1 MATNSRFTKG
11 TNVKTKLWATLLFA
25 IAPAA
30 FAQSLT
36 GLWDATISFNGKDI
50 PFKLGISE
58 HGSNVQGWLFNGDDK
73 VVANA
78 GSFQNGSLV
87 LNFDS
92 YAAKL
97 EAKLQGDMLVGQYGP
112 MLKKNYP
119 VTAHRHNAETTTSAA
134 APKIDGLWEVAVKSS
149 KGEQAWRLIVREKNA
164 ADVSAAILRVDGD
177 TGALTGAYKDGK
189 FVLSH
194 FSGGRPALIV
204 LTPASD
210 GTLAID
216 MTDLHGTS
224 QLTATRPDVAR
235 AKGLAPPTDP
245 DHHTT
250 VKDASE
256 PFRFSFPDLNGN
268 IVSNTDPRFQGKVV
282 LVNVT
287 GSWCPNCHDEA
298 PFLAELYRKYR
309 DQGLEIVA
317 LSFEEEDQ
325 LANPTRLRAFMKEY
339 GIGYTVLLAGVPDDR
354 DKKLTQP
361 VNLNSW
367 PTTFFLGRDGRVRF
381 VHAGFPGPASG
392 VLYHQAVKEFYAQ
405 VDGLLAEKLTS
416 SR

>member
-1 MATNSRFTKG
+1 MRIKFLAAL
-11 TNVKTKLWATLLFA
+11 VIALVA

-30 FAQSLT
+30 VAQSLD
-36 GLWDATISFNGKDI
+36 GLWDATITFNGQAI
-50 PFKLGISE
+50 PFRLQIAGEGPNLK
-58 HGSNVQGWLFNGDDK
+58 GWLFNGEDK
-73 VVANA
+73 VVASGA
-78 GSFQNGSLV
+78 SFQNGSLV

-97 EAKLQGDMLVGQYGP
+97 EAKLQDGELVGQYGP
-112 MLKKNYP
+112 MLKKTYP
-119 VTAHRHNAETTTSAA
+119 VTAQRHKAEPSSSAS
-134 APKIDGLWEVAVKSS
+134 APSINGLWEVAVKSS
-149 KGEQAWRLIVREKNA
+149 KGEQAWRLIVQQKSASN
-164 ADVSAAILRVDGD
+164 VSAAILRVDGD
-177 TGALTGAYKDGK
+177 TGALTGGYKDGK

-194 FSGGRPALIV
+194 FSGGRPALMV
-204 LTPASD
+204 LTPGAD

-224 QLTATRPDVAR
+224 QLSATRPDVAR

-250 VKDASE
+250 VKDASQ
-256 PFRFSFPDLNGN
+256 PFQFSAPDLNGK
-268 IVSNTDPRFQGKVV
+268 IVSNTDARFQGKVV
-282 LVNVT
+282 LVNIT

-298 PFLAELYRKYR
+298 PFLAELYRKYHS
-309 DQGLEIVA
+309 QGLEVVA

-325 LANPTRLRAFMKEY
+325 LKNPARLRAFMKEY
-339 GIGYTVLLAGVPDDR
+339 GIDYTVLLGGTPDER
-354 DKKLTQP
+354 DAKLTQP

-392 VLYHQAVKEFYAQ
+392 ELYRQAAHEFYSQ
-405 VDGLLAEKLTS
+405 VESLLAENHTA

>member
-1 MATNSRFTKG
+1 
-11 TNVKTKLWATLLFA
+11 VKNKLWAALLL
-25 IAPAA
+25 AA
-30 FAQSLT
+30 ASTAVASAQSVA
-36 GLWDATISFNGKDI
+36 GLWDATITFSGHDI
-50 PFKLGISE
+50 PFRLQIAGE
-58 HGSNVQGWLFNGDDK
+58 GSHLSGWLFNGDDK
-73 VVANA
+73 VVASGA
-78 GSFQNGSLV
+78 SFQNGSLM

-97 EAKLQGDMLVGQYGP
+97 EAKLQDGTLVGSYGP
-112 MLKKNYP
+112 MLKKTYP
-119 VTAHRHNAETTTSAA
+119 VTARRHKADAEATASA
-134 APKIDGLWEVAVKSS
+134 PSIDGQWEVAVQSP
-149 KGEQAWRLIVREKNA
+149 KGEKAWRLIVQEENA
-164 ADVSAAILRVDGD
+164 SNVEAAILRVDGD
-177 TGALTGAYKDGK
+177 TGALTGGYKDGK

-194 FSGGRPALIV
+194 FSGGRPALMV
-204 LTPASD
+204 LTPAAD

-245 DHHTT
+245 DHHTS
-250 VKDASE
+250 VKDSAE
-256 PFRFSFPDLNGN
+256 PFRFSSPDLSGK
-268 IVSNTDPRFQGKVV
+268 IVSNSDARFQGKVV
-282 LVNVT
+282 LVNIT

-309 DQGLEIVA
+309 AKGLEIVA

-325 LANPTRLRAFMKEY
+325 LKNPVRLRAFMKEY
-339 GIGYTVLLAGVPDDR
+339 GIDYTVLVAGTPDER
-354 DKKLTQP
+354 DAKLTQP

-405 VDGLLAEKLTS
+405 VDSLLAEKLTS
-416 SR
+416 STR

>member
-1 MATNSRFTKG
+1 
-11 TNVKTKLWATLLFA
+11 VKTKLAVALLFA

-30 FAQSLT
+30 LAQSLA
-36 GLWDATISFNGKDI
+36 GLWDATITFNGESI
-50 PFKLGISE
+50 PFRLQIAGD
-58 HGSNVQGWLFNGDDK
+58 GSNVQGWLFNGEDK
-73 VVANA
+73 VVASG

-97 EAKLQGDMLVGQYGP
+97 EAKLQDGALVGDYGP
-112 MLKKNYP
+112 MLKKSYP
-119 VTAHRHNAETTTSAA
+119 VTAHRHTADTSSKANAPS
-134 APKIDGLWEVAVKSS
+134 INGLWEVAVKSS
-149 KGEQAWRLIVREKNA
+149 KGEQAWRLIVQQKSASN
-164 ADVSAAILRVDGD
+164 VSAAILRVDGD
-177 TGALTGAYKDGK
+177 TGALTGGYKDGH

-194 FSGGRPALIV
+194 FSGGRPALMI
-204 LTPASD
+204 LTPGGD

-216 MTDLHGTS
+216 MTDLHGKS

-235 AKGLAPPTDP
+235 AKGLPPPTDP
-245 DHHTT
+245 DHHTS

-256 PFRFSFPDLNGN
+256 PFRFSAPDLNGK
-268 IVSNTDPRFQGKVV
+268 IVSNTDGRFQGKVV
-282 LVNVT
+282 LVNIT

-309 DQGLEIVA
+309 SQGLEVVA

-325 LANPTRLRAFMKEY
+325 LKNPVRLRAFMKEY
-339 GIGYTVLLAGVPDDR
+339 GIDYTVLLGGTQDER
-354 DKKLTQP
+354 DTKLTQP

-392 VLYHQAVKEFYAQ
+392 ELYREATQEFRSQ
-405 VDGLLAEKLTS
+405 VESLLAENRTS
-416 SR
+416 TR

>member
-1 MATNSRFTKG
+1 
-11 TNVKTKLWATLLFA
+11 VKIKFLAALVIALVA

-30 FAQSLT
+30 VAQSLD
-36 GLWDATISFNGKDI
+36 GLWDATITFNGQAI
-50 PFKLGISE
+50 PFRLQIAGEGPNLK
-58 HGSNVQGWLFNGDDK
+58 GWLFNGEDK
-73 VVANA
+73 VVASGA
-78 GSFQNGSLV
+78 SFQNGSLV

-97 EAKLQGDMLVGQYGP
+97 EAKLQDGELVGQYGP
-112 MLKKNYP
+112 MLKKTYP
-119 VTAHRHNAETTTSAA
+119 VTAQRHKAEPSSSAS
-134 APKIDGLWEVAVKSS
+134 APSINGLWEVAVKSS
-149 KGEQAWRLIVREKNA
+149 KGEQAWRLIVQQKSASN
-164 ADVSAAILRVDGD
+164 VSAAILRVDGD
-177 TGALTGAYKDGK
+177 TGALTGGYKDGK

-194 FSGGRPALIV
+194 FSGGRPALMV
-204 LTPASD
+204 LTPGAD

-224 QLTATRPDVAR
+224 QLSATRPDVAR

-250 VKDASE
+250 VKDASQ
-256 PFRFSFPDLNGN
+256 PFQFSAPDLNGK
-268 IVSNTDPRFQGKVV
+268 IVSNTDARFQGKVV
-282 LVNVT
+282 LVNIT

-298 PFLAELYRKYR
+298 PFLAELYRKYHS
-309 DQGLEIVA
+309 QGLEVVA

-325 LANPTRLRAFMKEY
+325 LKNPARLRAFMKEY
-339 GIGYTVLLAGVPDDR
+339 GIDYTVLLGGTPDER
-354 DKKLTQP
+354 DAKLTQP

-392 VLYHQAVKEFYAQ
+392 ELYRQAAHEFYSQ
-405 VDGLLAEKLTS
+405 VESLLAENHTA

>member
-1 MATNSRFTKG
+1 MRIKFLAAL
-11 TNVKTKLWATLLFA
+11 VIALVA

-30 FAQSLT
+30 VAQSLD
-36 GLWDATISFNGKDI
+36 GLWDATITFNGQAI
-50 PFKLGISE
+50 PFRLQIAGEGPNLK
-58 HGSNVQGWLFNGDDK
+58 GWLFNGEDK
-73 VVANA
+73 VVASGA
-78 GSFQNGSLV
+78 SFQNGSLV

-97 EAKLQGDMLVGQYGP
+97 EAKLQDGELVGQYGP
-112 MLKKNYP
+112 MLKKTYP
-119 VTAHRHNAETTTSAA
+119 VTAQRHKAEPSSSAS
-134 APKIDGLWEVAVKSS
+134 APSINGLWEVAVKSS
-149 KGEQAWRLIVREKNA
+149 KGEQAWRLIVQQKSASN
-164 ADVSAAILRVDGD
+164 VSAAILRVDGD
-177 TGALTGAYKDGK
+177 TGALTGGYKDGK

-194 FSGGRPALIV
+194 FSGGRPALMV
-204 LTPASD
+204 LTPGAD

-224 QLTATRPDVAR
+224 QLSATRPDVAR

-250 VKDASE
+250 VKDASQ
-256 PFRFSFPDLNGN
+256 PFQFSAPDLNGK
-268 IVSNTDPRFQGKVV
+268 IVSNADARFQGKVV
-282 LVNVT
+282 LVNIT

-298 PFLAELYRKYR
+298 PFLAELYRKYHS
-309 DQGLEIVA
+309 QGLEVVA

-325 LANPTRLRAFMKEY
+325 LKNPARLRAFMKEY
-339 GIGYTVLLAGVPDDR
+339 GIDYTVLLGGTPDER
-354 DKKLTQP
+354 DAKLTQP

-392 VLYHQAVKEFYAQ
+392 ELYRQAAHEFYSQ
-405 VDGLLAEKLTS
+405 VESLLAENHTA

>member
-1 MATNSRFTKG
+1 VRIKFLAAL
-11 TNVKTKLWATLLFA
+11 VIALVA

-30 FAQSLT
+30 VAQSLD
-36 GLWDATISFNGKDI
+36 GLWDATITFNGQAI
-50 PFKLGISE
+50 PFRLQIAGEGPNLK
-58 HGSNVQGWLFNGDDK
+58 GWLFNGEDK
-73 VVANA
+73 VVASGA
-78 GSFQNGSLV
+78 SFQNGSLV

-97 EAKLQGDMLVGQYGP
+97 EAKLQDGELVGQYGP
-112 MLKKNYP
+112 MLKKTYP
-119 VTAHRHNAETTTSAA
+119 VTAQRHKAEPSSSAS
-134 APKIDGLWEVAVKSS
+134 APSINGLWEVAVKSS
-149 KGEQAWRLIVREKNA
+149 KGEQAWRLIVQQKSASN
-164 ADVSAAILRVDGD
+164 VSAAILRVDGD
-177 TGALTGAYKDGK
+177 TGALTGGYKDGK

-194 FSGGRPALIV
+194 FSGGRPALMV
-204 LTPASD
+204 LTPGAD

-224 QLTATRPDVAR
+224 QLSATRPDVAR

-250 VKDASE
+250 VKDASQ
-256 PFRFSFPDLNGN
+256 PFQFSAPDLNGK
-268 IVSNTDPRFQGKVV
+268 IVSNTDARFQGKVV
-282 LVNVT
+282 LVNIT

-298 PFLAELYRKYR
+298 PFLAELYRKYHS
-309 DQGLEIVA
+309 QGLEVVA

-325 LANPTRLRAFMKEY
+325 LKNPARLRAFMKEY
-339 GIGYTVLLAGVPDDR
+339 GIDYTVLLGGTPDER
-354 DKKLTQP
+354 DAKLTQP

-392 VLYHQAVKEFYAQ
+392 ELYRQAAHEFYSQ
-405 VDGLLAEKLTS
+405 VESLLAENHTA

>member
-1 MATNSRFTKG
+1 
-11 TNVKTKLWATLLFA
+11 VKTKFLAALVPT
-25 IAPAA
+25 IALAA
-30 FAQSLT
+30 VAQAAMAQSLT
-36 GLWDATISFNGKDI
+36 GLWDATITFNGQDI
-50 PFKLGISE
+50 PFRLQIAGD
-58 HGSNVQGWLFNGDDK
+58 GSNIQGWLFNGEDK
-73 VVANA
+73 VVASG

-97 EAKLQGDMLVGQYGP
+97 EAKLQDGALVGQYGP
-112 MLKKNYP
+112 MLKKTYP
-119 VTAHRHNAETTTSAA
+119 VAAHRHQAASKSNASA
-134 APKIDGLWEVAVKSS
+134 PSVNGLWEVGVKSA
-149 KGEQAWRLIVREKNA
+149 KGEQAWRLIVQQKSA
-164 ADVSAAILRVDGD
+164 SDVSAAILRVDGD
-177 TGALTGAYKDGK
+177 TGALTGSYKDGK

-194 FSGGRPALIV
+194 FSGGRPALMI
-204 LTPASD
+204 LTPSSD

-216 MTDLHGTS
+216 MTDLHGKS

-235 AKGLAPPTDP
+235 AKGLPPPTDP

-256 PFRFSFPDLNGN
+256 PLRFSFPDLNGK
-268 IVSNTDPRFQGKVV
+268 IVSNTDARFQGKVV
-282 LVNVT
+282 LVNIT

-309 DQGLEIVA
+309 SQGLEVIA
-317 LSFEEEDQ
+317 LSFEEDDQ
-325 LANPTRLRAFMKEY
+325 LKNPARLRAFMKEY
-339 GIGYTVLLAGVPDDR
+339 GIDYTVLLGGTPDDR
-354 DKKLTQP
+354 DAKLTQP

-392 VLYHQAVKEFYAQ
+392 ELYRQATHEFYSE
-405 VDGLLAEKLTS
+405 VESLLAENRTAS
-416 SR
+416 AR

>member
-1 MATNSRFTKG
+1 
-11 TNVKTKLWATLLFA
+11 VKIKFLAALVIALVA

-30 FAQSLT
+30 VAQSLD
-36 GLWDATISFNGKDI
+36 GLWDATITFNGQAI
-50 PFKLGISE
+50 PFRLQIAGEGPNLK
-58 HGSNVQGWLFNGDDK
+58 GWLFNGEDK
-73 VVANA
+73 VVASGA
-78 GSFQNGSLV
+78 SFQNGSLV

-97 EAKLQGDMLVGQYGP
+97 EAKLQDGELVGQYGP
-112 MLKKNYP
+112 MLKKTYP
-119 VTAHRHNAETTTSAA
+119 VTAQRHKAEPSSSAS
-134 APKIDGLWEVAVKSS
+134 APSINGLWEVAVKSS
-149 KGEQAWRLIVREKNA
+149 KGEQAWRLIVQQKSASN
-164 ADVSAAILRVDGD
+164 VSAAILRVDGD
-177 TGALTGAYKDGK
+177 TGALTGGYKDGK

-194 FSGGRPALIV
+194 FSGGRPALMV
-204 LTPASD
+204 LTPGAD

-224 QLTATRPDVAR
+224 QLSATRPDVAR

-250 VKDASE
+250 VKDASQ
-256 PFRFSFPDLNGN
+256 PFQFSAPDLNGK
-268 IVSNTDPRFQGKVV
+268 IVSNADARFQGKVV

-298 PFLAELYRKYR
+298 PFLAELYRKYHS
-309 DQGLEIVA
+309 QGLEVVA

-325 LANPTRLRAFMKEY
+325 LKNPARLRAFMKEY
-339 GIGYTVLLAGVPDDR
+339 GIDYTVLLGGTPDER
-354 DKKLTQP
+354 DAKLTQP

-392 VLYHQAVKEFYAQ
+392 ELYRQAAHEFYSQ
-405 VDGLLAEKLTS
+405 VESLLAENHTA

>member
-1 MATNSRFTKG
+1 VRIKFLAAL
-11 TNVKTKLWATLLFA
+11 VIALVA

-30 FAQSLT
+30 VAQSLD
-36 GLWDATISFNGKDI
+36 GLWDATITFNGQAI
-50 PFKLGISE
+50 PFRLQIAGEGPNLK
-58 HGSNVQGWLFNGDDK
+58 GWLFNGEDK
-73 VVANA
+73 VVASGA
-78 GSFQNGSLV
+78 SFQNGSLV

-97 EAKLQGDMLVGQYGP
+97 EAKLQDGELVGQYGP
-112 MLKKNYP
+112 MLKKTYP
-119 VTAHRHNAETTTSAA
+119 VTAQRHKAEPSSSAS
-134 APKIDGLWEVAVKSS
+134 APSINGLWEVAVKSS
-149 KGEQAWRLIVREKNA
+149 KGEQAWRLIVQQKSASN
-164 ADVSAAILRVDGD
+164 VSAAILRVDGD
-177 TGALTGAYKDGK
+177 TGALTGGYKDGK

-194 FSGGRPALIV
+194 FSGGRPALMV
-204 LTPASD
+204 LTPGAD

-224 QLTATRPDVAR
+224 QLSATRPDVAR

-250 VKDASE
+250 VKDASQ
-256 PFRFSFPDLNGN
+256 PFQFSAPDLNGK
-268 IVSNTDPRFQGKVV
+268 IVSNADARFQGKVV

-298 PFLAELYRKYR
+298 PFLAELYRKYHS
-309 DQGLEIVA
+309 QGLEVVA

-325 LANPTRLRAFMKEY
+325 LKNPARLRAFMKEY
-339 GIGYTVLLAGVPDDR
+339 GIDYTVLLGGTPDER
-354 DKKLTQP
+354 DAKLTQP

-392 VLYHQAVKEFYAQ
+392 ELYRQAAHEFYSQ
-405 VDGLLAEKLTS
+405 VESLLAENHTA

>member
-1 MATNSRFTKG
+1 
-11 TNVKTKLWATLLFA
+11 VKTKLWPALLLA

-30 FAQSLT
+30 WAQSTGAQSLA
-36 GLWDATISFNGKDI
+36 GLWDATITFNGQDI
-50 PFKLGISE
+50 PFRLQIAGE
-58 HGSNVQGWLFNGDDK
+58 GSNLQGWLFNGEDK
-73 VVANA
+73 VVASGA
-78 GSFQNGSLV
+78 SFQNGSLV

-97 EAKLQGDMLVGQYGP
+97 EAKLQDGALVGQYGP
-112 MLKKNYP
+112 MLKKTYP
-119 VTAHRHNAETTTSAA
+119 VAAHRHAAEAGSSAK
-134 APKIDGLWEVAVKSS
+134 APSINGLWEVAVKSS
-149 KGEQAWRLIVREKNA
+149 KGEQAWRLIVQQKSASNVE
-164 ADVSAAILRVDGD
+164 AAILRVDGD
-177 TGALTGAYKDGK
+177 TGALTGGYKDGH

-194 FSGGRPALIV
+194 FSGGRPALMV
-204 LTPASD
+204 LTPAAD

-224 QLTATRPDVAR
+224 QMTAARPDVAR
-235 AKGLAPPTDP
+235 AKGLPPPTDP

-250 VKDASE
+250 VKDPSE
-256 PFRFSFPDLNGN
+256 PFRFSAPDLNGK
-268 IVSNTDPRFQGKVV
+268 IVSNADARFQGKVV

-309 DQGLEIVA
+309 SQGLEVVA

-325 LANPTRLRAFMKEY
+325 LKNPTRLRAFMKEY
-339 GIGYTVLLAGVPDDR
+339 GIDYTVLLAGRTEER
-354 DKKLTQP
+354 DAKLTQA

-392 VLYHQAVKEFYAQ
+392 TLYHQAVKEFYAQ
-405 VDGLLAEKLTS
+405 VESLLAEKPATS
-416 SR
+416 TASLR

>member
-1 MATNSRFTKG
+1 MKLKFFT
-11 TNVKTKLWATLLFA
+11 ALLLA

-30 FAQSLT
+30 LAQSNTPQSLT
-36 GLWDATISFNGKDI
+36 GLWDATISFNGQDI
-50 PFKLGISE
+50 PFRLQIAGD
-58 HGSNVQGWLFNGDDK
+58 GSNLQGWFFNGNEK
-73 VVANA
+73 EVSNA
-78 GSFQNGSLV
+78 GSFQNGTLV

-97 EAKLQGDMLVGQYGP
+97 EAKLQDGALVGTYGP

-119 VTAHRHNAETTTSAA
+119 VSAHRHKAEATTSAK
-134 APKIDGLWEVAVKSS
+134 APSIDGLWEVAVKSS
-149 KGEQAWRLIVREKNA
+149 KGEKAWRLIVQEKSASN
-164 ADVSAAILRVDGD
+164 VEAAILRVDGD
-177 TGALTGAYKDGK
+177 TGALTGGYKDGH

-194 FSGGRPALIV
+194 FSGGRPSLMI
-204 LTPASD
+204 LTPAAD

-216 MTDLHGTS
+216 MTDLHGKS

-235 AKGLAPPTDP
+235 AKGLPSPTDP
-245 DHHTT
+245 DHHTS
-250 VKDASE
+250 VKDPSE
-256 PFRFSFPDLNGN
+256 PFRFSAPDLNGK
-268 IVSNTDPRFQGKVV
+268 IVSNTDARFQGKVV
-282 LVNVT
+282 LVNIT

-309 DQGLEIVA
+309 SRGLEVVA

-325 LANPTRLRAFMKEY
+325 LKNPTRLRAFMKEY
-339 GIGYTVLLAGVPDDR
+339 GIEYTVLLPGTTDER
-354 DKKLTQP
+354 DAKLPQA

-392 VLYHQAVKEFYAQ
+392 ALYHQAVKEFYAQ
-405 VDGLLAEKLTS
+405 VDSLLAEKPATS
-416 SR
+416 TASLR